1 MTARARASSRATA
14 RVVRAVRTSASEGAR
29 TMTRRTRT
37 RAMTTRSVTSE
48 TETVAETV
56 AETVFASRER
66 AKTTALGAV
75 GALTWATNAEAANA
89 ATNALGQLSGL
100 DPEGAKAASAV
111 LGPLFAV
118 STILFIVRIVMTWYP
133 SVPYTK
139 LPWVVAYAPT
149 EPLLKPTRAMIPPVG
164 GVDVSPIVWV
174 MTISFMN
181 EILLGKQG
189 LLVLLSNKQLGG

>member
-29 TMTRRTRT
+29 TITRRTRRTRT

-56 AETVFASRER
+56 LASRER

>member
-56 AETVFASRER
+56 LASRER
-66 AKTTALGAV
+66 AKTTALGAI